1 VINQKFL
8 PAARNLN
15 IYDLQRLISEKKI
28 LQKIMET
35 ATVRQ
40 CPLVR
45 AKLMKL
51 FAILERL
58 CFCMFRAMRS
68 RNFSDGPF
76 KRARGPI

>member
-1 VINQKFL
+1 
-8 PAARNLN
+8 
-15 IYDLQRLISEKKI
+15 
-28 LQKIMET
+28 MET
-35 ATVRQ
+35 ATVLQ